1 MAGDA
6 NGRSAAFSW
15 GGVLDVSPED
25 ADEQRAAS
33 GCVESEE
40 VVTAAKMLAALV
52 AWYGLWLAIEV
63 WL

>member
-1 MAGDA
+1 
-6 NGRSAAFSW
+6 
-15 GGVLDVSPED
+15 VSPED